1 MSAKFVRIPY
11 GTRMKFPEVCPFT
24 GSSKLGGRIQITRS
38 RTQLFL
44 PIPFVG
50 FFSLHKEGRIAF
62 PAAAFIA
69 RAEKLLQLL
78 SWLALIGGFAAF
90 FYLGQQSKARR
101 SWDGRDIYFIG
112 GGLMAFYFLKI
123 IRWLCLSGVRI
134 ARLGMGGVEVRFAS
148 EEYAREFGR
157 LNDLHA
163 GSHPSK
169 KRPITVAVNEV
180 R

>member
-1 MSAKFVRIPY
+1 
-11 GTRMKFPEVCPFT
+11 
-24 GSSKLGGRIQITRS
+24 
-38 RTQLFL
+38 
-44 PIPFVG
+44 
-50 FFSLHKEGRIAF
+50 
-62 PAAAFIA
+62 
-69 RAEKLLQLL
+69 LLQLL